1 MEKFVKSINL
11 DNLGFTK
18 RNIYENKNEFMDTFP
33 SFVASFLCF
42 SFLVPLFFVSLFFL
56 PSLPFCYPYSSP
68 RPSSLFLSFV
78 LFRCCA
84 KVQRRG
90 LPVVDDQRGF
100 PFSTPCCCATI
111 ATPPPSS
118 SLPSSFLFFHVLGS
132 TGMIILNE
140 KIQYELYERL

>member
-1 MEKFVKSINL
+1 MKSISL
-11 DNLGFTK
+11 DNPGFIK
-18 RNIYENKNEFMDTFP
+18 GNIYENKNEFTDSFP
-33 SFVASFLCF
+33 LVRCFLLCL
-42 SFLVPLFFVSLFFL
+42 SFLVPLLFVSLFFL

-100 PFSTPCCCATI
+100 SFSTPCCCATI
-111 ATPPPSS
+111 AAPPPSS

-140 KIQYELYERL
+140 KIQYELYELL